1 MNRPSTNF
9 VIDKTTYFPRPTI
22 GYLFELLL
30 LPPHE
35 QGSDDE
41 DEDDEE
47 EDEERGEKM
56 GILKLVLVATMLQIA
71 GHGKEWERG
80 RSKSWRKGFM
90 GCFPENGSRE
100 VILRLLDTAKGD

>member
-1 MNRPSTNF
+1 M
-9 VIDKTTYFPRPTI
+9 PTI

-30 LPPHE
+30 LPPHD

-41 DEDDEE
+41 DDEGDEE
-47 EDEERGEKM
+47 EEEERGEKM
-56 GILKLVLVATMLQIA
+56 GIMKLVLVATMLQIA
-71 GHGKEWERG
+71 RHDKGWERG

-90 GCFPENGSRE
+90 GCFPENGSTG